1 MSEHMTIN
9 EFVKQM
15 RELFPMC
22 EYRAEKDCQVFKS
35 KGWKTEYED
44 GNKTQVTPHV
54 AKKMETKKRGRK

>member
-22 EYRAEKDCQVFKS
+22 EYRAEKDGQVFKS
-35 KGWKTEYED
+35 KGWKAEYED
-44 GNKTQVTPHV
+44 GNKTQVTPHTYKV
-54 AKKMETKKRGRK
+54 MEKKRGRK